1 MNACVKEVTI
11 PYRKKYEIQTEQ
23 DDQGISWKVHFEPKE
38 AEDEDSNEGLE
49 VTIQI
54 DSPSTDNL
62 LCPMIAVI
70 TFHHATNSTKLYTDY
85 FHIFTEESRTSA
97 PVNIYGRH
105 LDKLANKGHLR
116 ITVDIRKLVQSIP
129 LY

>member
-85 FHIFTEESRTSA
+85 FHICTEESRTSQ
-97 PVNIYGRH
+97 PLEVYWRN
-105 LDKLANKGHLR
+105 LDKLADAGKIS
-116 ITVDIRKLVQSIP
+116 ITVDIRKLLQISP
-129 LY
+129 LT